1 MSAEN
6 AGRQEVAR
14 EVFQNRRE
22 VRGRATQ
29 DTASI
34 RTREHVTDN
43 SAAES
48 GISPAQQAARKAA
61 AQDIIGRK
69 KQQKEEELG
78 FERTHFSQ
86 QVEATQASP
95 CTSKASGT
103 VVTESAQVSNG
114 FHNTSFSPGDT
125 PRKRKSRSGRNPT
138 CPFVL
143 GILPFR
149 SRPPREPQRKCPTQ
163 PQNMLPRKP
172 KRPPPLLR
180 KKVFMPQPPLDAGCT
195 GCKKGRRADGQ
206 AGTLCGRSG
215 KGALRRHW
223 RRRCCGCSCDRNCR
237 PDWLRRCYLG
247 SQDDSMETLPL
258 SAEVEAYEPVIRK
271 YAKQYGIPDYVL
283 LIQAV
288 MMQESGGR
296 GSDPM
301 QASECWYNTQYPE
314 RPEVSPTQSIPL
326 QWASRILRTVCR
338 QLEPKAPL
346 IWNIFSWRSK
356 AITLA
361 AATSP
366 GPCRNTA
373 SIPVQTL

>member
-1 MSAEN
+1 MPEIKTKHKSQPVLNTAQQQMQRGFVRAKQEQAVHRQSEQSESPSNYAEEKVSRTAEDTVRDAGSLLQHEIRSVRHRDSTPKSTVSAEN

-43 SAAES
+43 SVAES
-48 GISPAQQAARKAA
+48 GIFPAQQAARKAA

-95 CTSKASGT
+95 CTSKASDT

-114 FHNTSFSPGDT
+114 FHNTFFLRVIPPG
-125 PRKRKSRSGRNPT
+125 KRKSRSRRNPT

-180 KKVFMPQPPLDAGCT
+180 KKVFMPQPPLDAG
-195 GCKKGRRADGQ
+195 
-206 AGTLCGRSG
+206 L
-215 KGALRRHW
+215 HW
-223 RRRCCGCSCDRNCR
+223 LQKR
-237 PDWLRRCYLG
+237 P
-247 SQDDSMETLPL
+247 
-258 SAEVEAYEPVIRK
+258 
-271 YAKQYGIPDYVL
+271 
-283 LIQAV
+283 
-288 MMQESGGR
+288 
-296 GSDPM
+296 
-301 QASECWYNTQYPE
+301 
-314 RPEVSPTQSIPL
+314 QS
-326 QWASRILRTVCR
+326 
-338 QLEPKAPL
+338 
-346 IWNIFSWRSK
+346 
-356 AITLA
+356 
-361 AATSP
+361 
-366 GPCRNTA
+366 
-373 SIPVQTL
+373 